1 MYIFANLLPVVL
13 FKRKEAMKN
22 PKQALANFLKA
33 YMRSIGFQVS
43 NSLIGMVVFCG
54 MNHQSKGQYSV
65 AKLSLFLTPIVA
77 GIFCEQRAR
86 QEEIMLYVL
95 PRFLE
100 LVWNG
105 VKKFSKGNINDIKG
119 FGGVLFGLSIGY
131 IVEVYMK
138 EREVMKPKYKT
149 IGKLLS
155 GADAEADI
163 KNKKTEKDEFGYEVL
178 AKNKADLADPIA
190 ADILQ
195 LQQNISTG
203 NFSMVFEGGQDAN
216 ILEDYEQN
224 INNVD
229 NLDFENF

>member
-1 MYIFANLLPVVL
+1 
-13 FKRKEAMKN
+13 
-22 PKQALANFLKA
+22 
-33 YMRSIGFQVS
+33 
-43 NSLIGMVVFCG
+43 
-54 MNHQSKGQYSV
+54 
-65 AKLSLFLTPIVA
+65 
-77 GIFCEQRAR
+77 
-86 QEEIMLYVL
+86 MLYVL